1 VPSHDLSSIEGLED
15 KHLRVLARHEV
26 TDLRG
31 LAQADPEVIYRA
43 MANLRPRPTRD
54 LIARWQGEAGSVLS
68 ETGAAAWDET
78 GPDPAEWQTA
88 ASFVVVFSQ
97 RRAGGSWEQRVG
109 AERTE
114 VEPERHPQVW
124 SGWACEPICR
134 WMLGE
139 LGHASGAGPANGTA
153 GGPAQPAG
161 EQAGVTEPV
170 EDQPG
175 AAEAA
180 EDQAAQDQAAEDQ
193 AAEDQAAEDQAAEQH
208 PAKPA
213 PERPAL
219 RIDSA
224 TIIDAT
230 GRVDVLAAGAVVA
243 SPPREIVAPARVV
256 FTVSGAR
263 PGTQLRAV
271 TRVLRRDGPGWNAR
285 DPVGVPDSGAVE
297 FDLSEVPA
305 GAHVLDLVAWAPDAT
320 AKPMSITLPTMTIRS
335 S

>member
-1 VPSHDLSSIEGLED
+1 MPSHDLSSIQGLED
-15 KHLRVLARHEV
+15 KHLRALARHEV

-54 LIARWQGEAGSVLS
+54 LIARWQGEARSVLG

-97 RRAGGSWEQRVG
+97 RRAGASWEQRVE

-139 LGHASGAGPANGTA
+139 LGHASGAGPASDTA

-161 EQAGVTEPV
+161 
-170 EDQPG
+170 DQPG
-175 AAEAA
+175 AAEPPGAEPHGAEPHGAEPHGAEAA
-180 EDQAAQDQAAEDQ
+180 EDQAAAAEP
-193 AAEDQAAEDQAAEQH
+193 H
-208 PAKPA
+208 PAEPA

-219 RIDSA
+219 HIDSG

-230 GRVDVLAAGAVVA
+230 GRMDVLAAGAAVA
-243 SPPREIVAPARVV
+243 IAPREIVAPARVV

-271 TRVLRRDGPGWNAR
+271 TRVLRKDGPGWNAR
-285 DPVGVPDSGAVE
+285 DPVAVPDSGTVE

-305 GAHVLDLVAWAPDAT
+305 GVHVLDLIAWAPDAT
-320 AKPMSITLPTMTIRS
+320 AKPTSITLPAMTIRS